1 MRGVLQ
7 PNHLYIDMCA
17 GYASTPYQSLLKN
30 VMEAD
35 RGFVGHSNCG
45 SMTMA
50 KVGNLGSIRRML
62 LNEVN
67 PKPEA
72 GN

>member
-1 MRGVLQ
+1 MWGVLQ

-45 SMTMA
+45 STTMA
-50 KVGNLGSIRRML
+50 KVGNLGSI
-62 LNEVN
+62 
-67 PKPEA
+67 
-72 GN
+72 